1 MKDWL
6 TIGQFSKRAGV
17 SAKALRNYEKMG
29 LLKSSTRGDNG
40 YRYYK
45 KSQLELAYRLRDFNE
60 LGFTLNE
67 IRGLLAAD
75 SALDFKKLGKALNQR
90 MAVVLEEEKALLK
103 KKNQL
108 ERILTSLKQKNEPLT
123 ASERKYIMTLVEKVS
138 IVVTGIDG
146 LEQTAQKIQEHLA
159 KGGLNTPVTIW
170 DGKAP
175 LPQEKPQILVIH
187 EKYLTTSEVKTLNP
201 DVIVVKKISSAEKT
215 LIQKYLNLFSFV
227 GEHTT
232 TIINA
237 DDESSVKLAGETL
250 VKKGRIYYFTKN
262 TNLEKQIRYIGGVVS
277 DGEDITIYGFN
288 RNRRSQMK
296 LDKTLSLDE
305 EIALLSSLAAVM
317 EVGLPME
324 KFPLIIG

>member
-6 TIGQFSKRAGV
+6 TIGQFSKRVGV
-17 SAKALRNYEKMG
+17 SAKALRIYEKMG
-29 LLKSSTRGDNG
+29 LLNSHTRGDNG

-75 SALDFKKLGKALNQR
+75 SALDFKKLDKALSQR
-90 MAVVLEEEKALLK
+90 LAVVLDEEKALLK

-123 ASERKYIMTLVEKVS
+123 ASERKYIMTMVEKVS
-138 IVVTGIDG
+138 IVITGIEG

-159 KGGLNTPVTIW
+159 KGGLRAPVTLW
-170 DGKAP
+170 DGKTP
-175 LPQEKPQILVIH
+175 LPQEKPHILVVP
-187 EKYLTTSEVKTLNP
+187 EKHLMAPEVKNLNP
-201 DVIVVKKISSAEKT
+201 EVIVVQKITSSTES
-215 LIQKYLNLFSFV
+215 LIQNYLNLFSFV
-227 GEHTT
+227 GAHTT

-250 VKKGRIYYFTKN
+250 VKKGRIYYFSKN

-288 RNRRSQMK
+288 RYRRSQMK

-305 EIALLSSLAAVM
+305 EIVLLSSLAAVM
-317 EVGLPME
+317 EIGLPME
-324 KFPLIIG
+324 KFPLVVG